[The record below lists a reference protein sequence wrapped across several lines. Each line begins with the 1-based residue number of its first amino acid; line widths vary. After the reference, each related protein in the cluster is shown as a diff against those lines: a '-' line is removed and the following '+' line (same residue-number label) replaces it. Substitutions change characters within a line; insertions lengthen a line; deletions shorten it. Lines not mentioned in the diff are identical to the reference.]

1 MKKLLSIK
9 RLIIICIATMFA
21 IILIPIIIFVSLMFM
36 VMLSFDGS
44 ASFPA
49 ECGIVFGAA
58 VHRDSTAGPG
68 ILRRVGAAS
77 DLYKEGQLKRLYL
90 TGGMGSPFQEKSEAE
105 VMKEIAI
112 GQGIDPADI
121 ILEEESTSTWQNLRF
136 TKPLTE
142 DCESIVGISDRY
154 HLARISFLAKK
165 QGWGSLM
172 THPAPASTSTHFEL
186 WNVVR
191 EALGI
196 GYYSLPGSFQ
206 RLE

>member
-1 MKKLLSIK
+1 
-9 RLIIICIATMFA
+9 
-21 IILIPIIIFVSLMFM
+21 M

-44 ASFPA
+44 ASLPA

-68 ILRRVGAAS
+68 ILRRVGTAS
-77 DLYKEGQLKRLYL
+77 DLYNEGQLQRLYL
-90 TGGMGSPFQEKSEAE
+90 TGGKGSRFQEKSEAE
-105 VMKEIAI
+105 VMKGIAI
-112 GQGIDPADI
+112 ENGVSPEDI
-121 ILEEESTSTWQNLRF
+121 FLEEESTSTWQNLRL

-142 DCESIVGISDRY
+142 DCDSVIGISDRY

-172 THPAPASTSTHFEL
+172 THPAELNVSTDFEL
-186 WNVVR
+186 WSIVR

-196 GYYSLPGSFQ
+196 GYYTLF
-206 RLE
+206 